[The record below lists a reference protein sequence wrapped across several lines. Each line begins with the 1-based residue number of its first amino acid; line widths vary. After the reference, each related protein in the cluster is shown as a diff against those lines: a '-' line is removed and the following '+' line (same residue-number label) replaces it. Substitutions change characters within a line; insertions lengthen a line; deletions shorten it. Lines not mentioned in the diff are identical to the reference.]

1 MDQLKGKLSKLGA
14 KAKGATQGLVKI
26 REKWSK
32 FSVADRAVLTEALQ
46 SSVTNVQ
53 TMAAFADDPLEAIK
67 AGMDTIQQFSKLA
80 GPSGQIVDEVLSF
93 ISGFI
98 SAFGAEEEKSVG
110 EVVREQI
117 DEALA
122 EFRDQSLQDEAK
134 GIAHLFDAS
143 KHYVDSLSQRNLTL
157 TVAQSQMLATNVP
170 LYGGLE
176 FQGKLMGV
184 IEDLIAANEREDG
197 GKTLTYIELY
207 CKLATVKDLLVTETA
222 ALLPEELAP
231 NRDAMIYTMIQL
243 RKKQKNVL
251 KFLFEADLKN
261 NIMPWY
267 DPDDYPATEKYLLD
281 VLEVPNYPRR
291 LNGIYCLGRSVGGNM
306 LTVNWERQDS
316 RLMPNGRPYLDMANQ
331 DCFWKL
337 VPHANSLYTIR
348 NTYHCPG
355 HDWCYA
361 YVVFD
366 SFHDQGAFGTSKVD
380 TRLNLDTKP
389 MLWEIDG
396 SKQRQ

>member
-1 MDQLKGKLSKLGA
+1 
-14 KAKGATQGLVKI
+14 
-26 REKWSK
+26 
-32 FSVADRAVLTEALQ
+32 
-46 SSVTNVQ
+46 
-53 TMAAFADDPLEAIK
+53 
-67 AGMDTIQQFSKLA
+67 
-80 GPSGQIVDEVLSF
+80 
-93 ISGFI
+93 
-98 SAFGAEEEKSVG
+98 
-110 EVVREQI
+110 
-117 DEALA
+117 
-122 EFRDQSLQDEAK
+122 
-134 GIAHLFDAS
+134 
-143 KHYVDSLSQRNLTL
+143 
-157 TVAQSQMLATNVP
+157 MLATNVP

-291 LNGIYCLGRSVGGNM
+291 LNGIYCLGRSVGGT
-306 LTVNWERQDS
+306 LETVDWARQDS
-316 RLMPNGRPYLDMANQ
+316 RLMPHGRPYLTFGDQ
-331 DCFWKL
+331 GCIWKF
-337 VPHANSLYTIR
+337 VPHKNGLYTIK
-348 NTYHCPG
+348 NMYECPG
-355 HDWCYA
+355 YDWCGA

-366 SFHDQGAFGTSKVD
+366 SFKDQGAFGTSKVD

-389 MLWEIDG
+389 MLWEVDG